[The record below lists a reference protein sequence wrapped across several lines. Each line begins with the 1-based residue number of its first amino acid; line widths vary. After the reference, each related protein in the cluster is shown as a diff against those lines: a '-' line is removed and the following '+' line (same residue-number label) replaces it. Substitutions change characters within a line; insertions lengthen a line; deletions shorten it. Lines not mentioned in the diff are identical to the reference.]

1 MTVEELLNKVSAKE
15 LNEWRAIDLIDPI
28 GGRRIDY
35 NFAHLIFMLYT
46 MLCGNKEKA
55 LLEEFMLDFENP
67 FLTEEQHNKKQQRI
81 EEYKQNNKQSKL
93 DLNAII
99 NRFKGMQKK

>member
-46 MLCGNKEKA
+46 MLCK
-55 LLEEFMLDFENP
+55 
-67 FLTEEQHNKKQQRI
+67 I
-81 EEYKQNNKQSKL
+81 
-93 DLNAII
+93 
-99 NRFKGMQKK
+99 

>member
-1 MTVEELLNKVSAKE
+1 MTVEELLNRVSAKE

-28 GGRRIDY
+28 GGKRIDY

-67 FLTEEQHNKKQQRI
+67 FLSKEQQSKKQKQI
-81 EEYKQNNKQSKL
+81 DDYKQKNKQSKL
-93 DLNAII
+93 DLNDVI
-99 NRFKGMQKK
+99 NRFRGMQKK